1 MTEQKEYAIIRFFEQ
16 GDQCH
21 KVDDVA
27 EGKNLL
33 QFIKDEEKIDKKE
46 MYLWF
51 SSLANQLMLY
61 HKSLRQAYGHV
72 NPYTVIVKPE
82 RQIALLDIEAKE
94 NEELMKRM
102 QKKNFRTLFVKD
114 SVWSGQP
121 SGMEADV
128 FGFGKLLLFVMEK
141 GKFVIDFTNLERI
154 KIKRIVEKCTRKN
167 VETSI
172 TLKKVQKELDAMQK
186 KGGKSFSITKIIVRV
201 MVVLVLC
208 VGAFAGLRIV
218 SKKDEETV
226 LKEAE
231 ESIVLADEKER
242 LALELGM
249 LYYAELK
256 DYEGVKDVL
265 GEVEETSEAAE
276 IYLQI
281 IDYIQNGSDL
291 SEEQWSRLWENL
303 KEEWQRLGVE
313 NKLWYKMPVLEA
325 CKIRD
330 TPESYNIICEIGE
343 DAKKNRLWNG
353 IADDPEM
360 EVLICRYLG
369 EAYEMLEE
377 EELALAEYESWK
389 ALETENGQLEK
400 LYLKILSLNE
410 NLSDGENAPEVMRK
424 ILDEAILKV
433 PGIEENVEFC
443 EWMEKY
449 AVQEETDTENPVENT
464 IEEVV
469 SEAAE

>member
-94 NEELMKRM
+94 NEELVKRM

-114 SVWSGQP
+114 SVWSSHP
-121 SGMEADV
+121 SELEEDV

-141 GKFVIDFTNLERI
+141 GKFVIDFTKLEQI
-154 KIKRIVEKCTRKN
+154 KIKRIVEKCTKKD
-167 VETSI
+167 VEAGI
-172 TLKKVQKELDAMQK
+172 TLKKVQKELNAMQK
-186 KGGKSFSITKIIVRV
+186 RCGRSFPVIKIIAGTSVI
-201 MVVLVLC
+201 LIFC
-208 VGAFAGLRIV
+208 VGTFAGLKIV
-218 SKKDEETV
+218 SMKEEKAV
-226 LKEAE
+226 IQEAE
-231 ESIVLADEKER
+231 ASNASGEEKER

-256 DYEGVKDVL
+256 DYESATEVL
-265 GEVEETSEAAE
+265 CEVEEISEAAD
-276 IYLQI
+276 IYLRI
-281 IDYIQNGSDL
+281 IDYIQSGSDL
-291 SEEQWSRLWENL
+291 SEEQWECLWENL
-303 KEEWQRLGVE
+303 KEEWVRLGVE

-325 CKIRD
+325 CKIRN
-330 TPESYNIICEIGE
+330 TPESCNIICEIGE
-343 DAKKNRLWNG
+343 DAKRNRLWNG
-353 IADDPEM
+353 IADDSQM
-360 EVLICRYLG
+360 EILICRYLG
-369 EAYEMLEE
+369 EAYEALEDE
-377 EELALAEYESWK
+377 ERALVEYESWK
-389 ALETENGQLEK
+389 ELETENEQLEK

-410 NLSDGENAPEVMRK
+410 NLNDGENEPEVMRK

-449 AVQEETDTENPVENT
+449 TMQEETAVEESAEDAV
-464 IEEVV
+464 EEVV